1 MECKFIKHGIALQYD
16 QVVKPCCEWRSDD
29 AWPSQNHISQVDL
42 GTWHQSP
49 QVVKFAKQL
58 EDNVWPTPCTKCA
71 DMEGQGRADSIRG
84 NGNQS
89 YKNYQKDDITLEIR
103 PGSVCNFACQTCW
116 PAASSRVADYHA
128 RAGLVNIKDVDSNSF
143 DNFDFLLPIKHRIR
157 DVVLLG
163 GEPFYDKSCLKFLSW
178 AQQNLSANFMMFTNG
193 SRIDFDFIKSYRAK
207 LTLIVSLDAVGR
219 PAEYIRYGTDWAQVI
234 ANYRL
239 VRTLPNVETR
249 VNITCSIYN
258 YYYIEEL
265 IELLVQDWPAVVSF
279 GLPNQEYFR
288 ESVVPLQHR
297 KALIDSLER
306 AVGMINSTDIES
318 GQKSNAVN
326 ALSSIIQNLHKLPW
340 SESEQKKLTNFV
352 DQMDRVKQ
360 ISMKDYCQDL
370 YNILQ

>member
-16 QVVKPCCEWRSDD
+16 QVVKPCCEWRLDD
-29 AWPSQNHISQVDL
+29 AWREQNHFSQVDL
-42 GTWHQSP
+42 STWHQSP

-58 EDNVWPTPCTKCA
+58 EDNVWPTPCVKCST
-71 DMEGQGRADSIRG
+71 MEGQGRADSIRG

-116 PAASSRVADYHA
+116 PEASSRVADYYS
-128 RAGLVNIKDVDSNSF
+128 RAGLVDIKDVNSNSVN
-143 DNFDFLLPIKHRIR
+143 NFDFLLPVVHRIR

-178 AQQNLSANFMMFTNG
+178 AQQNLSANIMMFTDG
-193 SRIDFDFIKSYRAK
+193 SRIDLDFIKSYPGR
-207 LTLIVSLDAVGR
+207 LTLIFSLDAVGR

-234 ANYRL
+234 ENYQL

-265 IELLVQDWPAVVSF
+265 IEFLVQDWPAVVSF
-279 GLPNQEYFR
+279 GLPNQDHFK
-288 ESVVPLQHR
+288 ESVVPSQHR
-297 KALIDSLER
+297 KALIDSLDR
-306 AVGMINSTDIES
+306 AVGMINTADIES

-326 ALSSIIQNLHKLPW
+326 ALSSIIQNLHTLPW
-340 SESEQKKLTNFV
+340 SESEHKKLTNFI
-352 DQMDRVKQ
+352 DQMDKVKQ
-360 ISMKDYCQDL
+360 ITMKDYCEQL
-370 YNILQ
+370 SNILQ